1 MIAMKYTD
9 LKDKSLDEL
18 NKLLKEK
25 RLEVFTLKVK
35 LKTMQLTNTAELRA
49 AKKDVARILT
59 AINAAKPE

>member
-9 LKDKSLDEL
+9 LKDKSVAEL

-25 RLEVFTLKVK
+25 KLEVFTLRVK

-49 AKKDVARILT
+49 AKKDIARIKT
-59 AINAAKPE
+59 AINAARTN

>member
-1 MIAMKYTD
+1 MKYTD